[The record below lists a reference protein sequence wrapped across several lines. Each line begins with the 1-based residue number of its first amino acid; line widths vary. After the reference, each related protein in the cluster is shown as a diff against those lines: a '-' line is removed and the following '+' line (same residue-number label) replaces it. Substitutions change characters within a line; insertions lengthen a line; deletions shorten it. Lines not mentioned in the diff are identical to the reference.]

1 MKGLLLKDFFT
12 LSRQLRLFLVMLVIF
27 ALVPGMDLAA
37 FAIVYAA
44 ILPLSAIAYDEQA
57 KWDQLAVMLPYTPTQ
72 LVASKYL
79 LGYLCCIAA
88 TLLSLLAQVAVP
100 LISGAPLD
108 PVALGGSLL
117 SMVAAGIVQ
126 ALMLPAVFRFGAE
139 KGRLIILVLV
149 VLFVGLCSVL
159 PVSELDTLQPSFGTV
174 AIVLVLILAAVNLL
188 SIRLSMHF
196 YLKRVMQ

>member
-57 KWDQLAVMLPYTPTQ
+57 KWDQLAVMLPYTPAQ

-126 ALMLPAVFRFGAE
+126 ALMLPAVFRFGAAFRRYRRHRA
-139 KGRLIILVLV
+139 GSDSGGSQSSFHPAVHAL
-149 VLFVGLCSVL
+149 L
-159 PVSELDTLQPSFGTV
+159 PETCH
-174 AIVLVLILAAVNLL
+174 AVTH
-188 SIRLSMHF
+188 RQ
-196 YLKRVMQ
+196 KRTAVRKR